1 MRGKIF
7 CSIVPLEMERIGIS
21 KIFSIMLLALIATSC
36 SSKKQ
41 DKSDFQVMVV
51 TAPLQC
57 DAEPKELHA
66 ECKCPEHKESIATTI
81 SAIGSVIGNLVST
94 LWD

>member
-1 MRGKIF
+1 MKTKIF
-7 CSIVPLEMERIGIS
+7 YSI
-21 KIFSIMLLALIATSC
+21 LLGVMALTATSC
-36 SSKKQ
+36 SSSKKQ

>member
-1 MRGKIF
+1 MRTKIF
-7 CSIVPLEMERIGIS
+7 FLT
-21 KIFSIMLLALIATSC
+21 LLGAMVLTATSC
-36 SSKKQ
+36 SSSKKQ

-66 ECKCPEHKESIATTI
+66 ECKCPQVKESVAATI
-81 SAIGSVIGNLVST
+81 RAIGSVIGNLVSAV
-94 LWD
+94 WD

>member
-1 MRGKIF
+1 MKTKIF
-7 CSIVPLEMERIGIS
+7 FSALLSAMVLIGSSCS
-21 KIFSIMLLALIATSC
+21 

>member
-1 MRGKIF
+1 MVTFGNIMSRIF
-7 CSIVPLEMERIGIS
+7 IVIFLMLSVISCS
-21 KIFSIMLLALIATSC
+21 

-66 ECKCPEHKESIATTI
+66 ECKCPEHKESVAATI

>member
-7 CSIVPLEMERIGIS
+7 L
-21 KIFSIMLLALIATSC
+21 LIALLGMVLIGSSC

-57 DAEPKELHA
+57 NAEPKELHA

>member
-1 MRGKIF
+1 MKTKIF
-7 CSIVPLEMERIGIS
+7 L
-21 KIFSIMLLALIATSC
+21 LIALLGMVLTANSC
-36 SSKKQ
+36 ASKKKQ